1 MTSDILSQL
10 ANLIINF
17 ISGTGYV
24 GIFIL
29 MTVESALIPIP
40 SEITMPFAGF
50 LASRGELSLL
60 NVSLIGALG
69 NLIGSLLAYAL
80 GYWGQEKVVRVLIR
94 KYGRFI
100 LLSEHDLDVSENWF
114 RKYGNLM
121 VFVSRLLPALRTV
134 ISLPAGIA
142 KLGLPKFIFYTTLG
156 SFIWSYLLAY
166 IGFKLGENW
175 NSLGPIFHKFDL
187 ALVILGIAGIV
198 LYVYHKREKIK
209 GGTENPVP

>member
-1 MTSDILSQL
+1 MTSDILGQL

-17 ISGTGYV
+17 ISGTGYL

-50 LASRGELSLL
+50 LVSRGELNILI
-60 NVSLIGALG
+60 VSLVGAFG

-100 LLSEHDLDVSENWF
+100 LLSEHDLDISENWF

-121 VFVSRLLPALRTV
+121 VFASRLMPALRTV

-142 KLGLPKFIFYTTLG
+142 KLGLPKFIFYTTVG
-156 SFIWSYLLAY
+156 SFIWSYLLTY

-187 ALVILGIAGIV
+187 ALVIVGVVTVV
-198 LYVYHKREKIK
+198 LYVYHKREKFK
-209 GGTENPVP
+209 AGTENHVP